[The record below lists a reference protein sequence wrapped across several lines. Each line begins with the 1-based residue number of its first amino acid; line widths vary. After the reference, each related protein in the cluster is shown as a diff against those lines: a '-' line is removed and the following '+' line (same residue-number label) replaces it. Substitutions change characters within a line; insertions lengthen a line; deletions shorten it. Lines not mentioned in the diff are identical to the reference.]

1 MPELTQLERALRI
14 LQRLITHDNVT
25 VKELHDHFDR
35 KESIRTIQRTLNT
48 IQSSHIPLHYQRGE
62 HGLRYYSIKRAFDFI
77 PLTLS
82 PDEILAAILLAQF
95 GELFAGTRIE
105 EDINCIFEKIDQLLP
120 QDSIAFT
127 TALKGLNDVFY
138 LHQPGKLSFDSKDH
152 VIKDILRAIIEKRIC
167 TIEYKKTTEAEVKRF
182 HFQPYSILFHAG
194 SIYIIGFQPYH
205 ENLIYLALHRIQ
217 HIEMSEDVF
226 EQIPDY
232 NLNDFLK
239 NNFGIWHEDPV
250 DIVIRFD
257 ELVANTVRERNWHHS
272 QVIQQSN
279 DGRIELSMH
288 VGPSEELIAWIL
300 RWGVHAEVLKP
311 DYLRKHI
318 RKNFEEGVMLYNR
331 KTQKDDRRFKK
342 NIDGM

>member
-25 VKELHDHFDR
+25 VKELHDLFDR

-48 IQSSHIPLHYQRGE
+48 IQSSHIPLHYRQGE

-105 EDINCIFEKIDQLLP
+105 EDINGVFAKIDQLLP
-120 QDSIAFT
+120 LDSIAFT
-127 TALKGLNDVFY
+127 TALKGLQDVFH
-138 LHQPGKLSFDSKDH
+138 LHQPGKVSIESKDH
-152 VIKDILRAIIEKRIC
+152 VIKDILRAIIEKRTC

-182 HFQPYSILFHAG
+182 SVHPYSILFHAG
-194 SIYIIGFQPYH
+194 SIYIIGFQPNH

-217 HIEMSEDVF
+217 HIEISEDVF
-226 EQIPDY
+226 ERDPDY
-232 NLNDFLK
+232 NLNGFLK

-250 DIVIRFD
+250 DILIRFD
-257 ELVANTVRERNWHHS
+257 ELVANTIRERVWHNS
-272 QVIQQSN
+272 QTIKQLDN
-279 DGRIELSMH
+279 GRIELSMH

-300 RWGVHAEVLKP
+300 RWGVHAEVLSPITLRSQMREIYKIVAKK
-311 DYLRKHI
+311 YLLDI
-318 RKNFEEGVMLYNR
+318 S
-331 KTQKDDRRFKK
+331 
-342 NIDGM
+342 

>member
-25 VKELHDHFDR
+25 VKELHDLFDR

-48 IQSSHIPLHYQRGE
+48 IQSSHIPLHYRQGE

-95 GELFAGTRIE
+95 SELFAGTRIE
-105 EDINCIFEKIDQLLP
+105 EDINGVFAKIEQLLP

-127 TALKGLNDVFY
+127 TALRGLNDVFH
-138 LHQPGKLSFDSKDH
+138 LHQPGKISIESKDH
-152 VIKDILRAIIEKRIC
+152 VIKEILRAIIEKRTC
-167 TIEYKKTTEAEVKRF
+167 TIENKKTTRAEAKWFDF
-182 HFQPYSILFHAG
+182 HPYSILFHTG
-194 SIYIIGFQPYH
+194 SIYIIGFQPDH

-226 EQIPDY
+226 ERIPDY

-239 NNFGIWHEDPV
+239 NNFGIWHEEPV

-257 ELVANTVRERNWHHS
+257 KLVANTILERTWHHS
-272 QVIQQSN
+272 QSIRQS
-279 DGRIELSMH
+279 DKGGIELSMH

-300 RWGVHAEVLKP
+300 RWGTHAEVLSPFTLRSRMWEIFKTGSEK
-311 DYLRKHI
+311 YLQDI
-318 RKNFEEGVMLYNR
+318 S
-331 KTQKDDRRFKK
+331 
-342 NIDGM
+342 